1 MTLTVPSPATRQ
13 APATPGRPAA
23 RVRAGVGGVLAALLA
38 LHLVVL
44 VPPLSPVRA
53 VVALPILLVLPGGL
67 LLRVL
72 GERWRG
78 WPGLV
83 LAVPLSLALLM
94 AAGAV
99 IALLPGTELTTGAC
113 LALVD
118 VVVVPLLVAAGLRP
132 RPATTWRRPRIRFTV
147 AGVAGPVAGAAAL
160 VLVVTGAGRLN
171 SSHSAAMS
179 LAGLGCVV
187 VAVVAAVAAAHHRR
201 TGSAATTIYL
211 AALAVLLATSLRGTV
226 VTGHDI
232 KIEYRVFLDTL
243 AAGSWEPGGPYPG
256 YNSCLS
262 LTVLPVM
269 LVKLLG
275 IAALDV
281 FRVCFQML
289 FALVPV
295 GVFLLARRLLRP
307 AYAALS
313 AGLFIA
319 FPTFVNDMPMLNRQ
333 EIALLFFTAG
343 LFVLL
348 DRPAP
353 VARRTALLL
362 IMAAGLTVSHY
373 SSAAVCAAMLSL
385 AWLLHRLRRRHGPGA
400 PVRPGPGAAAAT
412 MIALVLGWSAL
423 TGSAAAFGADLAG
436 TARAVFTGADV
447 ESGASGYRLGGP
459 APVDDAEALRTY
471 LSELTAARAAVGARP
486 AGNGAEPV
494 VMPAD
499 ELPAT
504 VIGGVLADLGIPP
517 EVLNTVVRQA
527 VVLLFEGGAVVGC
540 VLLWRRR
547 PTAVPRSAS
556 PVVAEWALAGV
567 LLLAVAVVL
576 PQITDSYGLL
586 RLYQQLLPVLGIAV
600 VVALIEAGRVL
611 RRPRW
616 TGRIAAGLVIGALVT
631 TSGLLP
637 RATGGYPPQLN
648 LAAGGP
654 YFRAYLADPED
665 LAVAGRV
672 RAGVPADASIVADS
686 RDALNLRAL
695 ADRRPE
701 EGVAPGAVPDDA
713 YLLVGLGGSG
723 DARAVAVVGDRV
735 IRYTFPLAG
744 VDRGRR
750 VVFRTT
756 DHVLYTPY
764 GK

>member
-1 MTLTVPSPATRQ
+1 M
-13 APATPGRPAA
+13 
-23 RVRAGVGGVLAALLA
+23 

-83 LAVPLSLALLM
+83 LAVPLSMALLM
-94 AAGAV
+94 AAGSVLAV
-99 IALLPGTELTTGAC
+99 LPGAALATGAC

-118 VVVVPLLVAAGLRP
+118 VVVVLLTVFAGLRS
-132 RPATTWRRPRIRFTV
+132 RPVVTRRRSRIRITV
-147 AGVAGPVAGAAAL
+147 SGIVGPVAGAAGLA
-160 VLVVTGAGRLN
+160 LVVTGAGRLN
-171 SSHSAAMS
+171 ANHSATMTM
-179 LAGLGCVV
+179 AGLGCVV
-187 VAVVAAVAAAHHRR
+187 VAVAAAVAASERRR
-201 TGSAATTIYL
+201 TGAAATTIYL
-211 AALAVLLATSLRGTV
+211 AGLAVLLATSLRGTV
-226 VTGHDI
+226 VSGHDI

-243 AAGSWEPGGPYPG
+243 VAGSWEPGGPYPG

-262 LTVLPVM
+262 LTVLPAM

-281 FRVCFQML
+281 FRVCFQMV

-295 GVFLLARRLLRP
+295 GVFLVARRLLRP
-307 AYAALS
+307 AYAVLS

-348 DRPAP
+348 DRRAP

-385 AWLLHRLRRRHGPGA
+385 AWLLHRLRRRHGPA
-400 PVRPGPGAAAAT
+400 VPVRPGPGAAAAT
-412 MIALVLGWSAL
+412 MIVLVLGWSAL

-447 ESGASGYRLGGP
+447 ESGASSYWFGGRAP
-459 APVDDAEALRTY
+459 ADDPEALRTY
-471 LSELTAARAAVGARP
+471 LTELTAARPAVGARP
-486 AGNGAEPV
+486 PTNGAEPV
-494 VMPAD
+494 VIPAD
-499 ELPAT
+499 ELPTT
-504 VIGGVLADLGIPP
+504 VLGGALADVGISP
-517 EVLNTVVRQA
+517 EAVNTVVRQA

-540 VLLWRRR
+540 VLLWLRRR
-547 PTAVPRSAS
+547 RSTAVPRSAL
-556 PVVAEWALAGV
+556 PDVAEWALAGI
-567 LLLAVAVVL
+567 LLLAAAVVL
-576 PQITDSYGLL
+576 PQVTDSYGLL
-586 RLYQQLLPVLGIAV
+586 RLYQQLLPVLGITV
-600 VVALIEAGRVL
+600 VVALIEASRVL

-654 YFRAYLADPED
+654 YFRAYLAGSDD
-665 LAVAGRV
+665 VTVARLV
-672 RAGVPADASIVADS
+672 RADVPADAWIVADS
-686 RDALNLRAL
+686 RDTLNLRAL
-695 ADRRPE
+695 ADRQPE

-713 YLLVGLGGSG
+713 YLLVGLAGPG
-723 DARAVAVVGDRV
+723 DVLAVAVVGDRV
-735 IRYTFPLAG
+735 IRYTFALAD
-744 VDRGRR
+744 VNRGRR
-750 VVFRTT
+750 IVFRTA

-764 GK
+764 GR